1 MQSNL
6 GKLIVF
12 EGGDGS
18 GKTVQSTLLRDHLA
32 ANQLSHS
39 YIDFPD
45 YDSHYGQMIGAFLRG
60 EYGSIDQV
68 SPYLAGLLF
77 ALDRA
82 EKRDEIVTIL
92 QQNEY
97 LIANRYVTSNMAHQG
112 SKIIDIEARTA
123 FIRWLGELEY
133 VHNRLPKEDVVI
145 YLYVPWK
152 VAAELTK
159 NKDERKYLNGGKTDI
174 QEQDERHRQASE
186 DMYKQLALTNENWIT
201 IDCTEH
207 GTILSKTAI
216 HDLVLEQL
224 RKHQIIP

>member
-1 MQSNL
+1 MLSSQ

-18 GKTVQSTLLRDHLA
+18 GKTVQSSMLRDFFSE
-32 ANQLSHS
+32 NKLSHA

-45 YDSHYGQMIGAFLRG
+45 YESHYGQMIGAFLRG

-82 EKRDEIVTIL
+82 EKKTEIDTLL
-92 QQNEY
+92 QENKY
-97 LIANRYVTSNMAHQG
+97 IVANRYVTSNMAHQG
-112 SKIIDIEARTA
+112 SKITDETARTA
-123 FIRWLGELEY
+123 YLDWLAKLEY
-133 VHNRLPKEDVVI
+133 QHNKLPKEDIVV
-145 YLYVPWK
+145 YLYVPWQ

-159 NKDERKYLNGGKTDI
+159 QKQDRSYLNGNKTDI
-174 QEQDERHRQASE
+174 QEQDVNHRQASE
-186 DMYKQLALTNENWIT
+186 EMYKHLAKINDNWIT

-207 GTILSKTAI
+207 GTILSKSTIHEQVLTA
-216 HDLVLEQL
+216 L
-224 RKHQIIP
+224 RQHEIIS